1 MKIWDA
7 LLLIKEEFRTASQ
20 FPDEISIHL
29 KETTKVTFGHV
40 DGADVYLAFDVEKTT
55 QLNPFQKEF
64 QFFKIIDQFGLNLEE
79 RHCLEFY
86 FPYVALPFYGAR
98 RNKCFAISHFAQTL
112 DGRIASCTGD
122 SKWIGNEENLV
133 HAHRM
138 RALCDG
144 ILVGAKTVT
153 TDNPRL
159 NVRKVKGEDPIKV
172 IIGDADELDH
182 NNYHALGPDTLIY
195 KKPQLV
201 NGNGHARANGTGLDL
216 QKLLNGL
223 KEKQIYSVYI
233 EGGSFTTSSFIKQQ
247 QLDQI
252 QLHFAPKVLGA
263 GVNSFSFEGVDQ
275 VEDAITFSESKFVPI
290 GDEIMFVGNLSY
302 E

>member
-7 LLLIKEEFRTASQ
+7 LLLIKKHFQTASQ
-20 FPDEISIHL
+20 FPREISIHL
-29 KETTKVTFGHV
+29 EEVVDVDFSHV
-40 DGADVYLAFDVEKTT
+40 EGADVYLVFDVEKMA

-64 QFFKIIDQFGLNLEE
+64 QFFKIKDHLGLDQKE
-79 RHCLEFY
+79 RQCLELY
-86 FPYVALPFYGAR
+86 FPYVVLPFFGAKM
-98 RNKCFAISHFAQTL
+98 NKCFAISHFAQTL
-112 DGRIASCTGD
+112 DGRIASSTGD
-122 SKWIGNEENLV
+122 SKWIGNEENLI

-172 IIGDADELDH
+172 IIGDADDLDQDS
-182 NNYHALGPDTLIY
+182 YHALGPDTLIY
-195 KKPQLV
+195 KKPEGL
-201 NGNGHARANGTGLDL
+201 NGNGHPYTNGADLDL
-216 QKLLNGL
+216 RQLLSGL
-223 KEKQIYSVYI
+223 KEKEIYSVYI

-263 GVNSFSFEGVDQ
+263 GVNSFSFEGVNQ

-290 GDEIMFVGNLSY
+290 GDEMMFVGNLSY
-302 E
+302 D

>member
-7 LLLIKEEFRTASQ
+7 LLLIKEKFRIAQQ
-20 FPDEISIHL
+20 FPKEISILL
-29 KETTKVTFGHV
+29 KESVEVNFGHKE
-40 DGADVYLAFDVEKTT
+40 GADVCLLFDVD
-55 QLNPFQKEF
+55 QMSGLNPFQKEF
-64 QFFKIIDQFGLNLEE
+64 QALKIKDQFGLDPNE

-86 FPYVALPFYGAR
+86 FPYVALPFFGEKM
-98 RNKCFAISHFAQTL
+98 NKCFAISHFAQTL
-112 DGRIASCTGD
+112 DGRIASSTGD

-144 ILVGAKTVT
+144 ILVGAKTIT

-159 NVRKVKGEDPIKV
+159 NVRKVKGDDPIKV

-182 NNYHALGPDTLIY
+182 DDYHALGPDTLIY
-195 KKPQLV
+195 KKPES
-201 NGNGHARANGTGLDL
+201 NGNGHIGTNGVGLDL
-216 QKLLNGL
+216 KQLLSRL
-223 KEKQIYSVYI
+223 KEKEIYSVYI
-233 EGGSFTTSSFIKQQ
+233 EGGSYTTSSFIKQQ

-252 QLHFAPKVLGA
+252 QLHFAPKVFGA
-263 GVNSFSFEGVDQ
+263 GINSFSFEGVNQ
-275 VEDAITFSESKFVPI
+275 VEEAITFSESRFVPI